1 MYSDICSL
9 IKDERKGQ
17 AERQKETHKGNI
29 YKNKF
34 GFYKEK

>member
-1 MYSDICSL
+1 MYFDICFF

-17 AERQKETHKGNI
+17 VERQKEIYKGNI